1 MPLLEAENLVKHY
14 VLPRPGLFRPRPVLR
29 AVDGVSLRVESGE
42 TLGLVGESGC
52 GKSTLGRA
60 LIRLVPP
67 TAGTVRFAGQD
78 VTALHGAALRPV
90 RRQVGV
96 VFQDP
101 FGALD
106 PRMTVGRIVAE
117 PLHIHGEGA
126 GAPARVA
133 AMLDRVGLPPS
144 AAGRY
149 PHEFSGGQRQRIGI
163 ARALVLRPRFLL
175 CDEPVSA
182 LDVSVQAGIVNLLQ
196 DLQAAMGVALLFIA
210 HDLGVVRHIST
221 RVAVMYLGRVVEQGE
236 KRALYARPLHP
247 YTQALIASVPALSP
261 AGRAERRARRAGV
274 GADVPSALAVPPGC
288 RFHTRCPH
296 VMPVCREVDPVLAD
310 QGGGQAVACH
320 LFPGQ

>member
-1 MPLLEAENLVKHY
+1 MPLLEAEGLFKHY
-14 VLPRPGLFRPRPVLR
+14 ALPRPGVFQARPVLR
-29 AVDGVSLRVESGE
+29 AVDGVSLTVEAGE

-60 LIRLVPP
+60 LIRLVPS
-67 TAGTVRFAGQD
+67 TAGTVRFGGED
-78 VTALHGAALRPV
+78 VTGLQGAALRPM
-90 RRQVGV
+90 RRATGV

-117 PLHIHGEGA
+117 PLHIHGEAAGA
-126 GAPARVA
+126 GARVA
-133 AMLDRVGLPPS
+133 AMLDRVGLPGS

-163 ARALVLRPRFLL
+163 ARALVLGPRFLL

-196 DLQAAMGVALLFIA
+196 DLQAELGVAMLFIA
-210 HDLGVVRHIST
+210 HDLGVVRHISA
-221 RVAVMYLGRVVEQGE
+221 RVAVMYLGRIVEQGG

-247 YTQALIASVPALSP
+247 YTQALIASVPALTP
-261 AGRAERRARRAGV
+261 VGRAERRARRAGV
-274 GADVPSALAVPPGC
+274 GADVPSAMEVPAGC
-288 RFHTRCPH
+288 RFHTRCPA
-296 VMPVCREVDPVLAD
+296 VMPVCREADPVLVD
-310 QGGGQAVACH
+310 QGDGQAVACH
-320 LFPGQ
+320 LYPGQ